1 MLCFTDTLS
10 DTGPR
15 PEIGT
20 VGLNCNSR
28 YLILSLDLD
37 VVLPGT
43 RIQTVILHWYQ
54 SNLTFDC
61 NGDGNHSILKPGE
74 DDGSSYTAP
83 YIAPQPPPGTHH
95 RYVFL
100 LFNHWHT
107 YEFPD
112 CFEKIPPATMEA
124 RSGFDIRKFMLASG
138 LDPPIAIN
146 YFFGRRKSRNEE
158 HPLPSPSVTQI
169 SFKSLD
175 CQPGPTSL

>member
-1 MLCFTDTLS
+1 MEVNMLLSNFLAGLSLPFTTLS
-10 DTGPR
+10 PLLFPLQGKQLHIRYPSQNWIQPGSTIDTQDTGPR

-61 NGDGNHSILKPGE
+61 NGDGNHSVLKPGE
-74 DDGSSYTAP
+74 DDSSSYTAP

-100 LFNHWHT
+100 LFNQSHT

-112 CFEKIPPATMEA
+112 CFENIPPATMEA
-124 RSGFDIRKFMLASG
+124 RSGFDIRKFML
-138 LDPPIAIN
+138 
-146 YFFGRRKSRNEE
+146 
-158 HPLPSPSVTQI
+158 
-169 SFKSLD
+169 
-175 CQPGPTSL
+175 